1 MITKVVDLSTGKVE
15 PLPVSKETQLQY
27 IGGLGLAAKLM
38 RDSYQ
43 PGWSPLHESSPLIVA
58 VGPLNATGMPG
69 ANRVVFY
76 GHSPLT
82 GLMAG
87 SWMGGRF
94 GNALAQ
100 TGSVAYV
107 LRNRAPEPS
116 ILVVDD
122 NRVEVLPRPDL
133 WGLTVSQA
141 RESLRTGFPGHQVAV
156 IGPAGENRVPMACVR
171 GDEGHAAGRCG
182 LGAVMGSKNLKALV
196 MRGTRRP
203 PVAHPEE
210 LAKIVRDAVEALLA
224 NEELVERQGRM
235 GTAEVAE
242 PVNEFK
248 GWPTA
253 NHQRRYFESGDKLYG
268 ERILR
273 EYVTRST
280 TCPTCPV
287 RCRKH
292 VTIDGVEM
300 EAPEYESLWAFGP
313 ENVVDDYALIT
324 RANEMCNEY
333 GLDTISAGNAI
344 AFYREYLGGFD
355 SPQSVLPLIEKIAER
370 KDEGALLAD
379 GVREAQQQLDVDFG
393 MHVKGL
399 ELSAYDPRAFLG
411 MALSY
416 STNNRGAC
424 HCRAWTVRP
433 EVFGTEFTPEQLAAM
448 VQGRQDSGSVRDSLI
463 VCVFLHATLGYKVY
477 APALRSVTGLDYS
490 ISSLKEAGER
500 IFQLERLMNV
510 GLGVSSDQDNLPQR
524 ILMGMDDPEK
534 HTESKSLYYQ
544 LRQWNEDG
552 VPDESVLRTVGLSP
566 EE

>member
-58 VGPLNATGMPG
+58 VGPLNATAMPG

-87 SWMGGRF
+87 AWMGGRF

-100 TGSVAYV
+100 TGAVAYM
-107 LRNRAPEPS
+107 LRNCAPEPS

-141 RESLRTGFPGHQVAV
+141 RESLRTGFPGHQAAV
-156 IGPAGENRVPMACVR
+156 IGPAGENRVPMACIR
-171 GDEGHAAGRCG
+171 GDEGHTAGRCG
-182 LGAVMGSKNLKALV
+182 LGAVLGSKNLKALV
-196 MRGTRRP
+196 VRGTGRP
-203 PVAHPEE
+203 SLAHREE
-210 LAKIVRDAVEALLA
+210 LATIVRNAVEALQG

-242 PVNEFK
+242 PVNEFR

-253 NHQRRYFESGDKLYG
+253 NHQRRYFETGDKLYG
-268 ERILR
+268 ERILQ

-280 TCPTCPV
+280 TCPHCPV

-300 EAPEYESLWAFGP
+300 EAPEFESLWAFGP
-313 ENVVDDYALIT
+313 ENVVDDYALIA

-344 AFYREYLGGFD
+344 AFYREYQGGFD
-355 SPQSVLPLIEKIAER
+355 SPQSVLPLIGKIAER

-379 GVREAQQQLDVDFG
+379 GVLEAQEQLGVDFG

-416 STNNRGAC
+416 STNNRGGC

-448 VQGRQDSGSVRDSLI
+448 VQDRQDSGSVRDSLI

-510 GLGVSSDQDNLPQR
+510 GLGVSSDQDTLPQR
-524 ILMGMDDPEK
+524 ILTGMDNPHK
-534 HTESKSLYYQ
+534 HVESKSLYYQ
-544 LRQWNEDG
+544 LRHWNEG
-552 VPDESVLRTVGLSP
+552 GAPDESVLRTLGLSP

>member
-1 MITKVVDLSTGKVE
+1 MISRVVDLSTGQVE
-15 PLPVSKETQLQY
+15 PLPISDETRLQY

-43 PGWSPLHESSPLIVA
+43 PGWPPLHESSPLIVA

-82 GLMAG
+82 GIMAG
-87 SWMGGRF
+87 TWMGGRF

-100 TGSVAYV
+100 TGTTSYV
-107 LRNRAPEPS
+107 LRSRAPEPS
-116 ILVVDD
+116 ILRIEDD
-122 NRVEVLPRPDL
+122 QVEILPRADL

-141 RESLRTGFPGHQVAV
+141 RESLALAFPGHQVAL
-156 IGPAGENRVPMACVR
+156 IGPAGENGVPMACIR

-182 LGAVMGSKNLKALV
+182 LGAIMGSKNLKALV
-196 MRGTRRP
+196 VRGTKRP
-203 PVAHPEE
+203 SVAHPEE
-210 LAKIVRDAVEALLA
+210 LATIARNAVEALLA

-235 GTAEVAE
+235 GTGEIAE

-253 NHQRRYFESGDKLYG
+253 NHQRRYFETGDKLYG

-280 TCPTCPV
+280 TCPTCPI

-292 VTIDGVEM
+292 VTIGGVEM

-313 ENVVDDYALIT
+313 ENAVDDYALIA

-355 SPQSVLPLIEKIAER
+355 SPQSVLPLIEKIANR

-379 GVREAQQQLDVDFG
+379 GVLEAQQQLGVDFG
-393 MHVKGL
+393 MQVKGL

-416 STNNRGAC
+416 STNNRGGC

-433 EVFGTEFTPEQLAAM
+433 EVLGSEFTPQQLADM
-448 VQGRQDSGSVRDSLI
+448 VQDRQNSGSVRDSLI

-510 GLGVSSDQDNLPQR
+510 GLGVSSAQDTLPQR
-524 ILMGMDDPEK
+524 ILTGMENPEK
-534 HTESKSLYYQ
+534 HAESKSLYYQ
-544 LRQWNEDG
+544 LRHWNEAG
-552 VPDESVLRTVGLSP
+552 APDESALRAFGLSL
-566 EE
+566 EG

>member
-15 PLPVSKETQLQY
+15 PLPVSKETQLEH

-38 RDSYQ
+38 RDFYQ
-43 PGWSPLHESSPLIVA
+43 PSWSPLHESSPLIVA

>member
-1 MITKVVDLSTGKVE
+1 MITKVVDLHTGQVE
-15 PLPVSKETQLQY
+15 PLPVSDETRLQY

-38 RDSYQ
+38 RDIYQ
-43 PGWSPLHESSPLIVA
+43 SGWPPLHESSPLIVA

-100 TGSVAYV
+100 TGAVAYV
-107 LRNRAPEPS
+107 LRNCAPEPS
-116 ILVVDD
+116 VLHIEDD
-122 NRVEVLPRPDL
+122 RIEVLPRPDL
-133 WGLTVSQA
+133 WGLPVSQA
-141 RESLRTGFPGHQVAV
+141 REALRTAFPGHQVAL
-156 IGPAGENRVPMACVR
+156 IGPAGENRVPMACIR

-182 LGAVMGSKNLKALV
+182 LGAVLGAKNLKALV
-196 MRGTRRP
+196 VAGTRRP
-203 PVAHPEE
+203 PVARPEE
-210 LAKIVRDAVEALLA
+210 LATIIRQAVEALQG

-235 GTAEVAE
+235 GTGEVAE
-242 PVNEFK
+242 PVNEFR

-253 NHQRRYFESGDKLYG
+253 NHQRRYFEDGDKLYG
-268 ERILR
+268 ERILQD
-273 EYVTRST
+273 YVTRST

-313 ENVVDDYALIT
+313 ENVVDDYALIAK
-324 RANEMCNEY
+324 ANELCNEY

-344 AFYREYLGGFD
+344 AFYRENLGGFD
-355 SPQSVLPLIEKIAER
+355 SAQGVLKLIEKIARRE
-370 KDEGALLAD
+370 DEGALLAR
-379 GVREAQQQLDVDFG
+379 GVREAQKQLGVDFG

-416 STNNRGAC
+416 STNNRGGC

-433 EVFGTEFTPEQLAAM
+433 EVFGTEFTPQQLAAM
-448 VQGRQDSGSVRDSLI
+448 VQDRQDSGSVRDSLI

-477 APALRSVTGLDYS
+477 APALRSVTGLDYTV
-490 ISSLKEAGER
+490 SSLKEAGER

-510 GLGVSSDQDNLPQR
+510 NLGVSSSQDALPGR
-524 ILMGMDDPEK
+524 ILTGMDSPEK
-534 HTESKSLYYQ
+534 HVESKSLYYQ
-544 LRQWNEDG
+544 LRHWNEG
-552 VPDESVLRTVGLSP
+552 GAPEESVLQTLGLKP
-566 EE
+566 DE

>member
-58 VGPLNATGMPG
+58 VGPLNATAMPG

-87 SWMGGRF
+87 AWMGGRF

-100 TGSVAYV
+100 TGAVAYM
-107 LRNRAPEPS
+107 LRNCAPEPS

-141 RESLRTGFPGHQVAV
+141 RESLRTGFPGHQAAV
-156 IGPAGENRVPMACVR
+156 IGPAGENRVPMACIR
-171 GDEGHAAGRCG
+171 GDEGHTAGRCG
-182 LGAVMGSKNLKALV
+182 LGAVLGSKNLKALV
-196 MRGTRRP
+196 VRGTGRP
-203 PVAHPEE
+203 PLAHREE
-210 LAKIVRDAVEALLA
+210 LATIVRNAVEALQG

-242 PVNEFK
+242 PVNEFR

-253 NHQRRYFESGDKLYG
+253 NHQRRYFETGDKLYG
-268 ERILR
+268 ERILQ

-280 TCPTCPV
+280 TCPHCPV

-313 ENVVDDYALIT
+313 ENVVDDYALIA

-344 AFYREYLGGFD
+344 AFYREYQGGFD
-355 SPQSVLPLIEKIAER
+355 SPQSVLPLIGKIAER

-379 GVREAQQQLDVDFG
+379 GVLEAQEQLGVDFG

-416 STNNRGAC
+416 STNNRGGC

-433 EVFGTEFTPEQLAAM
+433 EVFGTEFTSEQLAAM
-448 VQGRQDSGSVRDSLI
+448 VQDRQDSGSVRDSLI

-510 GLGVSSDQDNLPQR
+510 GLGVSSDQDTLPQR
-524 ILMGMDDPEK
+524 ILTGMDNPEM
-534 HTESKSLYYQ
+534 HVESKSLYYQ
-544 LRQWNEDG
+544 LRHWSEDG
-552 VPDESVLRTVGLSP
+552 APDESVLRTLGLSP

>member
-58 VGPLNATGMPG
+58 VGPLNATAMPG

-87 SWMGGRF
+87 AWMGGRF

-100 TGSVAYV
+100 TGAAAYM
-107 LRNRAPEPS
+107 LRNCAPEPS

-141 RESLRTGFPGHQVAV
+141 RESLRTGFPGHQAAV
-156 IGPAGENRVPMACVR
+156 IGPAGENRVPMACIR
-171 GDEGHAAGRCG
+171 GDEGHTAGRCG
-182 LGAVMGSKNLKALV
+182 LGAVLGSKNLKALV
-196 MRGTRRP
+196 VRGTGRP
-203 PVAHPEE
+203 SLAHREE
-210 LAKIVRDAVEALLA
+210 LATIVRNAVEALQG

-242 PVNEFK
+242 PVNEFR

-253 NHQRRYFESGDKLYG
+253 NHQRRYFETGDKLYG
-268 ERILR
+268 ERILQ

-280 TCPTCPV
+280 TCPHCPV

-313 ENVVDDYALIT
+313 ENVVDDYALIA

-344 AFYREYLGGFD
+344 AFYREYQGGFD
-355 SPQSVLPLIEKIAER
+355 SPQSVLPLIGKIAER

-379 GVREAQQQLDVDFG
+379 GVLEAQEQLGVDFG

-416 STNNRGAC
+416 STNNRGGC

-433 EVFGTEFTPEQLAAM
+433 EVFGTEFTSEQLAAM
-448 VQGRQDSGSVRDSLI
+448 VQDRQDSGSVRDSLI

-510 GLGVSSDQDNLPQR
+510 GLGVSSDQDTLPQR
-524 ILMGMDDPEK
+524 ILTGMDNPEM
-534 HTESKSLYYQ
+534 HLESKSLYYQ
-544 LRQWNEDG
+544 LRHWNEAG
-552 VPDESVLRTVGLSP
+552 APDESVLQTLGLSP

>member
-1 MITKVVDLSTGKVE
+1 MIIKVVDLYAGKVE
-15 PLPVSKETQLQY
+15 PLPISDETRLQY

-43 PGWSPLHESSPLIVA
+43 PGWPPLHEASPLIVA

-94 GNALAQ
+94 GNALAH
-100 TGSVAYV
+100 TGTLAYV
-107 LRNRAPEPS
+107 LHNCAPEPS
-116 ILVVDD
+116 ILHIEDD
-122 NRVEVLPRPDL
+122 QVEILPRPDL
-133 WGLTVSQA
+133 WGLSVTQA
-141 RESLRTGFPGHQVAV
+141 RESLRASFPGHEVAL
-156 IGPAGENRVPMACVR
+156 IGPAGENQVPMACIR

-182 LGAVMGSKNLKALV
+182 LGAVLGAKNVKALV
-196 MRGTRRP
+196 VAGTRRP
-203 PVAHPEE
+203 PVVRADE
-210 LAKIVRDAVEALLA
+210 LATIIRQAVEALQG

-235 GTAEVAE
+235 GTPEVAE
-242 PVNEFK
+242 PVNEFN

-253 NHQRRYFESGDKLYG
+253 NHQRRHFEHGDKLYG

-273 EYVTRST
+273 DYVTRST
-280 TCPTCPV
+280 TCPSCPV

-292 VTIDGVEM
+292 VTIDGVEVD
-300 EAPEYESLWAFGP
+300 APEYESLWAFGP
-313 ENVVDDYALIT
+313 ENVVDDYALIAK
-324 RANEMCNEY
+324 ANELCNEY

-344 AFYREYLGGFD
+344 AFYREYQGGFD
-355 SPQSVLPLIEKIAER
+355 SPQDVLPLIEKIAR
-370 KDEGALLAD
+370 KEDEGAPLGR
-379 GVREAQQQLDVDFG
+379 GVREAQKQLGVDFG

-416 STNNRGAC
+416 STNNRGGC

-433 EVFGTEFTPEQLAAM
+433 EVFGAEFTPQQLAAM
-448 VQGRQDSGSVRDSLI
+448 VQDRQDSGSVRDSLI

-477 APALRSVTGLDYS
+477 APALRSVTGLDYT
-490 ISSLKEAGER
+490 ISSLKESGER

-510 GLGVSSDQDNLPQR
+510 DLGVSSDQDTLPQR
-524 ILMGMDDPEK
+524 ILTGMDHPEK
-534 HTESKSLYYQ
+534 HVKSKSLYYQ
-544 LRQWNEDG
+544 LRHWNEG
-552 VPDESVLRTVGLSP
+552 GAPEESVLQTLGLGAD
-566 EE
+566 

>member
-58 VGPLNATGMPG
+58 VGPLNATAMPG

-87 SWMGGRF
+87 AWMGGRF

-100 TGSVAYV
+100 TGAVAYM
-107 LRNRAPEPS
+107 LRNCAPEPS

-141 RESLRTGFPGHQVAV
+141 RESLRTGFPGHQAAV
-156 IGPAGENRVPMACVR
+156 IGPAGENRVPMACIR
-171 GDEGHAAGRCG
+171 GDEGHTAGRCG
-182 LGAVMGSKNLKALV
+182 LGAVLGSKNLKALV
-196 MRGTRRP
+196 VRGTGRP
-203 PVAHPEE
+203 PLAHREE
-210 LAKIVRDAVEALLA
+210 LATIVRNAVEALQG

-242 PVNEFK
+242 PVNEFR

-253 NHQRRYFESGDKLYG
+253 NHQRRYFETGDKLYG
-268 ERILR
+268 ERILQ

-280 TCPTCPV
+280 TCPHCPV

-313 ENVVDDYALIT
+313 ENVVDDYALIA

-344 AFYREYLGGFD
+344 AFYREYQGGFD
-355 SPQSVLPLIEKIAER
+355 SPQSVLPLIGKIAER

-379 GVREAQQQLDVDFG
+379 GVLEAQEQLGVDFG

-416 STNNRGAC
+416 STNNRGGC

-433 EVFGTEFTPEQLAAM
+433 EVFGTEFT
-448 VQGRQDSGSVRDSLI
+448 
-463 VCVFLHATLGYKVY
+463 
-477 APALRSVTGLDYS
+477 
-490 ISSLKEAGER
+490 
-500 IFQLERLMNV
+500 
-510 GLGVSSDQDNLPQR
+510 
-524 ILMGMDDPEK
+524 
-534 HTESKSLYYQ
+534 
-544 LRQWNEDG
+544 
-552 VPDESVLRTVGLSP
+552 
-566 EE
+566 

>member
-58 VGPLNATGMPG
+58 VGPLNATAMPG

-87 SWMGGRF
+87 AWMGGRF

-100 TGSVAYV
+100 TGAVAYM
-107 LRNRAPEPS
+107 LRNCAPEPS

-141 RESLRTGFPGHQVAV
+141 RESLRTGFPGHQAAV
-156 IGPAGENRVPMACVR
+156 IGPAGENSVPMACIR
-171 GDEGHAAGRCG
+171 GDEGHTAGRCG

-196 MRGTRRP
+196 VRGTGRP
-203 PVAHPEE
+203 PVAHREE
-210 LAKIVRDAVEALLA
+210 LATIVRNAIEALQG
-224 NEELVERQGRM
+224 NEELMERQGRM
-235 GTAEVAE
+235 GTVEVAE
-242 PVNEFK
+242 PVNEFR

-253 NHQRRYFESGDKLYG
+253 NHQRRYFETGDKLYG
-268 ERILR
+268 ERILQ

-280 TCPTCPV
+280 TCPHCPV

-313 ENVVDDYALIT
+313 ENVVDDYALIA

-344 AFYREYLGGFD
+344 AFYREYQGGFD
-355 SPQSVLPLIEKIAER
+355 SPQSVLPLIGKIAER

-379 GVREAQQQLDVDFG
+379 GVLEAQEQLGVDFG

-416 STNNRGAC
+416 STNNRGGC

-448 VQGRQDSGSVRDSLI
+448 VQDRQDSGSVRDSLI

-510 GLGVSSDQDNLPQR
+510 GLGVSSDQDTLPQR
-524 ILMGMDDPEK
+524 ILTGMDNPEM
-534 HTESKSLYYQ
+534 HVESKSLYYQ
-544 LRQWNEDG
+544 LRHWSEDG
-552 VPDESVLRTVGLSP
+552 APDESVLRTLGLSP

>member
-15 PLPVSKETQLQY
+15 PLPVSKETQFEY

-38 RDSYQ
+38 RDFYQ
-43 PGWSPLHESSPLIVA
+43 PSWSPLHESSPLIVA
-58 VGPLNATGMPG
+58 VGPLDATGMPG

-122 NRVEVLPRPDL
+122 NQVEVLPRPDL

-534 HTESKSLYYQ
+534 HTKSKSLYYQ

-552 VPDESVLRTVGLSP
+552 VPDESVLPTVELSP

>member
-58 VGPLNATGMPG
+58 VGPLNATAMPG

-87 SWMGGRF
+87 AWMGGRF

-100 TGSVAYV
+100 TGAVAYM
-107 LRNRAPEPS
+107 LRNCAPEPS

-141 RESLRTGFPGHQVAV
+141 RESLRTGFPGHQAAV
-156 IGPAGENRVPMACVR
+156 IGPAGENSVPMACIR
-171 GDEGHAAGRCG
+171 GDEGHTAGRCG
-182 LGAVMGSKNLKALV
+182 LGAVLGSKNLKALV
-196 MRGTRRP
+196 VRGTGRP
-203 PVAHPEE
+203 PAAHREE
-210 LAKIVRDAVEALLA
+210 LATIVRNAIEALQG
-224 NEELVERQGRM
+224 NEELMERQGRM
-235 GTAEVAE
+235 GTVEVAE
-242 PVNEFK
+242 PVNEFR

-253 NHQRRYFESGDKLYG
+253 NHQRRYFETGDKLYG
-268 ERILR
+268 ERILQ

-280 TCPTCPV
+280 TCPHCPV

-313 ENVVDDYALIT
+313 ENVVDDYALIA

-344 AFYREYLGGFD
+344 AFYREYQGGFD
-355 SPQSVLPLIEKIAER
+355 SPQSVLPLIGKIAER

-379 GVREAQQQLDVDFG
+379 GVLEAQEQLGVDFG

-416 STNNRGAC
+416 STNNRGGC

-448 VQGRQDSGSVRDSLI
+448 VQDRQDSGSVRDSLI

-510 GLGVSSDQDNLPQR
+510 GLGVSSDQDTLPQR
-524 ILMGMDDPEK
+524 ILTGMDNPEM
-534 HTESKSLYYQ
+534 HVESKSLYYQ
-544 LRQWNEDG
+544 LRHWSEDG
-552 VPDESVLRTVGLSP
+552 APDESVLRTLGLSP

>member
-58 VGPLNATGMPG
+58 VGPLNATAMPG

-87 SWMGGRF
+87 AWMGGRF

-100 TGSVAYV
+100 TGAVAYM
-107 LRNRAPEPS
+107 LRNCAPEPS

-141 RESLRTGFPGHQVAV
+141 RESLRTGFPGHQAAV
-156 IGPAGENRVPMACVR
+156 IGPAGENRVPMACIR
-171 GDEGHAAGRCG
+171 GDEGHTAGRCG
-182 LGAVMGSKNLKALV
+182 LGAVLGSKNLKALV
-196 MRGTRRP
+196 VRGTGRP
-203 PVAHPEE
+203 SLAHREE
-210 LAKIVRDAVEALLA
+210 LATIVRNAVEALQG

-242 PVNEFK
+242 PVNEFR

-253 NHQRRYFESGDKLYG
+253 NHQRRYFETGDKLYG
-268 ERILR
+268 ERILQ

-280 TCPTCPV
+280 TCPHCPV

-313 ENVVDDYALIT
+313 ENVVDDYALIA

-344 AFYREYLGGFD
+344 AFYREYQGGFD
-355 SPQSVLPLIEKIAER
+355 SPQSVLPLIGKIAER

-379 GVREAQQQLDVDFG
+379 GVLEAQEQLGVDFG

-416 STNNRGAC
+416 STNNRGGC

-448 VQGRQDSGSVRDSLI
+448 VQDRQDSGSVRDSLI

-510 GLGVSSDQDNLPQR
+510 GLGVSSDQDTLPQR
-524 ILMGMDDPEK
+524 ILTGMDNPEM
-534 HTESKSLYYQ
+534 HVESKSLYYQ
-544 LRQWNEDG
+544 LRHWSEDG
-552 VPDESVLRTVGLSP
+552 APDESVLRTLGLSP